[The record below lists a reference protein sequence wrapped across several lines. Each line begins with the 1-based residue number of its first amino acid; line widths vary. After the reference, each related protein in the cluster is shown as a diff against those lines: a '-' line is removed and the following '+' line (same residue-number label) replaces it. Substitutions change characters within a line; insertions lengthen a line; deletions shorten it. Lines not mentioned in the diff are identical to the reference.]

1 MEARAIAK
9 YIRMSPIKVGVVL
22 NLIKRSFCYFTIYSK
37 RSSSSN

>member
-22 NLIKRSFCYFTIYSK
+22 NLIKGKSVKEAKGRISHTIH
-37 RSSSSN
+37 